1 MSKYKR
7 FEKVGY
13 GSKTIQKA
21 FDEFVKEKQTLN
33 KSNSTIR
40 NYLLGYRKFITYAES
55 TLEITPDSPIDSI
68 TKFHLID
75 WVEHLQNTVPSL
87 NSVNHYLR
95 DMRAFLY
102 WGMEKEYI
110 RKPFTVKEVSHQ
122 ESEFKMFTDK
132 EIQALLEKP
141 DKKDSFSTWRMWA
154 MVNWALATGN
164 RQSTICSI
172 KLEDID
178 FDSKQI
184 YLRHTKTK
192 RRQYTAL
199 TSSLEKVLREYMH
212 QYDISEEE
220 YLFPSTTIGASYLT
234 PDAMRLCFRKYCHN
248 RGVARTNFHGLRH
261 NFAKQWLL
269 NKGDIASLQ
278 AMMGHTNSTMTMR
291 YVHLFGSDLVE
302 AAEQFNPLQSYMT
315 SKGIK
320 SNLKKRA

>member
-1 MSKYKR
+1 MSKYKKFNR
-7 FEKVGY
+7 VGD
-13 GSKTIQKA
+13 GSKTIERA
-21 FDEFVKEKQTLN
+21 FNEFIKEKETLN

-40 NYLLGYRKFITYAES
+40 NYLLGYKKFITYAEN
-55 TLEITPDSPIDSI
+55 TLDITPESSLDSI
-68 TKFHLID
+68 NKFCIID
-75 WVEHLQNTVPSL
+75 WVENMQNTVPSA
-87 NSVNHYLR
+87 NSINHYLR

-102 WGMEKEYI
+102 WCMDREYI
-110 RKPFTVKEVSHQ
+110 RKPFTIREISKQ

-132 EIQALLEKP
+132 EIQALLKKP
-141 DKKDSFSTWRMWA
+141 TKKDSFSTWRMWA

-172 KLEDID
+172 RLDDID

-184 YLRHTKTK
+184 FLRHTKTK
-192 RRQYTAL
+192 KRQYTVL
-199 TSSLEKVLREYMH
+199 SSSLEKVLKDYMN

-220 YLFPSTTIGASYLT
+220 YLFPTTTIGASYLT

-278 AMMGHTNSTMTMR
+278 AMMGHSDCTMTMR
-291 YVHLFGSDLVE
+291 YVALFGSDLVE
-302 AAEQFNPLQSYMT
+302 AAEQFNPLQYYVKET
-315 SKGIK
+315 GIK
-320 SNLKKRA
+320 ANLKKRA